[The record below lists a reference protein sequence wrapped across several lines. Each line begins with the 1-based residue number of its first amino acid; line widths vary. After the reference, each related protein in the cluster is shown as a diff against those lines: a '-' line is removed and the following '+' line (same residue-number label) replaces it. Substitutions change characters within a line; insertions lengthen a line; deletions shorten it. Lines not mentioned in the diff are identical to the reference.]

1 MKTSN
6 ISPIQFF
13 TLSSIVILG
22 FSFIPLLFNF
32 PYRINIFLA
41 WEGAYRMSEGQ
52 VPFRDFGMPLGYGF
66 WLIPAL
72 FFKIFG
78 PYLFTLVK
86 AQVFINVI
94 AGFTFLNILRIFKI
108 NPGIIFLSVL
118 LFCLS
123 FSFVN
128 FWPWYNHMVFVYQ
141 LLSINFLLLGHFTF
155 KRNYL
160 VYLYIF
166 LSALFIFLS
175 FFTKQDGGALAFMIN
190 FVLLVYLA
198 FLEKDLKVIGAYFIF
213 LVIISGII
221 IVPLLQYNFLYWFNL
236 GQEPHSSRI
245 QLMDILN
252 NIFLGS
258 QWIKFYILIIAVI
271 IASHWNDF
279 KSFLLDK
286 QKVTFSLLVLGIL
299 VQALIVQ
306 TTSYIPHNVNIYFHS
321 FALAFILSFLP
332 FKIPFERAFI
342 TLLFLILIFFWWSS
356 DYWNYSRSL
365 LTRIFPVL
373 NQQNENN
380 SVSIS
385 NWITTADT
393 VKTSRD
399 DWKIYESN
407 AFNKIYMP
415 PSTIEGIKYLKSLP
429 IVRNNKN
436 LKVLNMS
443 ELTPL
448 SYELGY
454 EMEKGPN
461 IPLWHHKNVAI
472 FDDQIRDYCNRI
484 KAGYYD
490 IVLFEHINYLN
501 NFYPD
506 EIRRCLHEYYKFD
519 RKFLAPREIQ
529 NSYIE
534 IFIKD
539 DIEQK

>member
-1 MKTSN
+1 MKTIN
-6 ISPIQFF
+6 ITPIQFF
-13 TLSSIVILG
+13 ILSSIVILG

-52 VPFRDFGMPLGYGF
+52 LPFRDFGMPLGYGF
-66 WLIPAL
+66 WLVPAL

-86 AQVFINVI
+86 AQVFINII
-94 AGFTFLNILRIFKI
+94 AGFTFLNILRIFKV
-108 NPGIIFLSVL
+108 NAGIIFLSVL

-141 LLSINFLLLGHFTF
+141 LLSINFLLLGHFAV
-155 KRNYL
+155 KRNY
-160 VYLYIF
+160 VAYFYLF
-166 LSALFIFLS
+166 LSAVFIFLS

-198 FLEKDLKVIGAYFIF
+198 FLEKDWKVIGAYFLSLAIIAG
-213 LVIISGII
+213 VIIL
-221 IVPLLQYNFLYWFNL
+221 PLLNYNFLYWFNL

-245 QLMDILN
+245 RLMDILN

-258 QWIKFYILIIAVI
+258 QWIKFYLLIIAFI
-271 IASHWNDF
+271 IASHWGDF
-279 KSFLLDK
+279 KAFFLDK
-286 QKVTFSLLVLGIL
+286 HKITYTLLVLGIL

-321 FALAFILSFLP
+321 FAFAFIFSCLP
-332 FKIPFERAFI
+332 FKIPFEKVS
-342 TLLFLILIFFWWSS
+342 TTVLFVLLIFFWWSA

-365 LTRIFPVL
+365 LTRIFPSL
-373 NQQNENN
+373 NQQSENN

-399 DWKIYESN
+399 DWKIYESKT
-407 AFNKIYMP
+407 FDKIYMP

-429 IVRNNKN
+429 MVRNNSD

-448 SYELGY
+448 SHELGF

-472 FDDQIRDYCNRI
+472 FDDQIRDYCDKI
-484 KAGYYD
+484 KTGYYD

-506 EIRRCLHEYYKFD
+506 EIRQCLHEYYKFD

-534 IFIKD
+534 IFMKD
-539 DIEQK
+539 EIDQD